1 MENVHSLGPT
11 CGEWNPKQD
20 KSRTLDGA
28 PRKVLRPSRT
38 PPPTHRSPISRMLLR
53 WRWQSCS
60 TCGTREEEA
69 SPARAGSPQRH
80 PPHPML
86 AGPPRAGKDGPSKGH
101 CSASLE
107 CRPVQAAADGGP
119 RRPEPRPP
127 PPRDQRAVATHIRV
141 SVSEHLV
148 EDVAELPAEDGATG
162 ERQTNGVGPEGE
174 GPLLM
179 VSAQND
185 ACQG

>member
-1 MENVHSLGPT
+1 M
-11 CGEWNPKQD
+11 
-20 KSRTLDGA
+20 
-28 PRKVLRPSRT
+28 
-38 PPPTHRSPISRMLLR
+38 
-53 WRWQSCS
+53 
-60 TCGTREEEA
+60 
-69 SPARAGSPQRH
+69 
-80 PPHPML
+80 
-86 AGPPRAGKDGPSKGH
+86 
-101 CSASLE
+101 
-107 CRPVQAAADGGP
+107 
-119 RRPEPRPP
+119 
-127 PPRDQRAVATHIRV
+127 ATHIRV